1 MQPIRV
7 LIADD
12 HAVFRYGLRARLGIE
27 PGMQVV
33 GEAASGQE
41 AIDMAAR
48 LAPDVI
54 VMDVQMPGVQG
65 IEATRRIRSHN
76 PQARVLILTQFDNE
90 AALAALRAGA
100 RGYLL
105 KDEEV
110 ETIVEAVRAIS
121 RGQRRYSATVD
132 DRLHAVW
139 GSDAPSDDPFKLTPR
154 EREVLQLM
162 VRGLTNAAIA
172 AQLSVEEHTVRNY
185 VSEIYSKLGLEG
197 EERTRRRA
205 ILRAV
210 EAGLGE

>member
-132 DRLHAVW
+132 ARRHAVW